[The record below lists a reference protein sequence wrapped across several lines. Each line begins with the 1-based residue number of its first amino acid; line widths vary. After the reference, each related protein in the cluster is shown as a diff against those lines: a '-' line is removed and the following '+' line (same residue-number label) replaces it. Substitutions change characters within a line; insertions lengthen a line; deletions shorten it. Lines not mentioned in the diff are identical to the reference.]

1 VSKEKGKDTDVI
13 YLDFSRNFGMVPH
26 DTLLFN
32 WKDINLMGGLFVG
45 QITGCKTSP
54 REQ

>member
-1 VSKEKGKDTDVI
+1 MSKEKGKDTDVI

-32 WKDINLMGGLFVG
+32 WKDTNLMGGLLLD
-45 QITGCKTSP
+45 K
-54 REQ
+54 